1 MAFSTY
7 DYQAP
12 NPEQQFQAPAP
23 ELTNVSKKLGKA
35 YLYMAL
41 GLLVTAVCSFL
52 FALGL
57 AYWMQAAPDSSAPM
71 VTYLIL
77 SVVTLVVM
85 LVVPFSMLRK
95 VGTNR
100 SLWPGFITYSV
111 AMGICLSSFILLGV
125 DFYVF
130 GEAFLISAL
139 AFGAVGLWGYYSKK
153 DLNRMWMVLGIAGI
167 LILIGTL
174 VSMLTFFFAPEA
186 SVLLSLVCMAAI
198 LLISLIVAA
207 IDAYNIKKIL
217 SQGEGNDNL
226 VLYCAF
232 TMYSDFIMIFIRVLY
247 LLIIFTS
254 RNRN

>member
-1 MAFSTY
+1 
-7 DYQAP
+7 
-12 NPEQQFQAPAP
+12 
-23 ELTNVSKKLGKA
+23 
-35 YLYMAL
+35 
-41 GLLVTAVCSFL
+41 
-52 FALGL
+52 
-57 AYWMQAAPDSSAPM
+57 
-71 VTYLIL
+71 
-77 SVVTLVVM
+77 
-85 LVVPFSMLRK
+85 
-95 VGTNR
+95 
-100 SLWPGFITYSV
+100 
-111 AMGICLSSFILLGV
+111 
-125 DFYVF
+125 
-130 GEAFLISAL
+130 
-139 AFGAVGLWGYYSKK
+139 
-153 DLNRMWMVLGIAGI
+153 MVLGIAGI

-198 LLISLIVAA
+198 LIISLIVAA